1 VICLI
6 QLLGCLG
13 LIVVGIAILMGLLKP
28 AEALLR
34 IGTFLLVLLLG
45 PAVLAVLVK
54 GVVIPAA
61 TMVWS
66 ATKHLL
72 IFAAFIFVVLFI
84 AWAVAGAFELYRNR
98 NSGEQRVHSGEE

>member
-13 LIVVGIAILMGLLKP
+13 LIVIGLAIIMGLLKP

-45 PAVLAVLVK
+45 LAVLTVLVK

-61 TMVWS
+61 TVVWP

-72 IFAAFIFVVLFI
+72 VFAAFILAMLFI

-98 NSGEQRVHSGEE
+98 NSDEQRVHSGEE